1 MTPSTEEVQTNTI
14 RNDVTAVGR
23 LEPARPAQGAK
34 QAAATA
40 PSARPLPASPPPE
53 VLEELDQAA
62 GVLAGLDEA
71 GLELR
76 LADGSDGVRVELRER
91 DGGLVRTVP
100 YGQLLD
106 ALSGSGR
113 GLLVDEQG

>member
-1 MTPSTEEVQTNTI
+1 MTPSTEEVETNTI
-14 RNDVTAVGR
+14 RNDVTAIGR
-23 LEPARPAQGAK
+23 LEPARPAQAAK
-34 QAAATA
+34 TTAATA
-40 PSARPLPASPPPE
+40 AARPLPASPPPE
-53 VLEELDQAA
+53 VLEALDQAA

-76 LADGSDGVRVELRER
+76 LANGSDGVRVELRER
-91 DGGLVRTVP
+91 AGGLVRTVP